1 MEAPD
6 AGGVEKQASPGQ
18 FLIGLAV
25 MLAWF
30 AAPVVLV
37 VRWVSRQS
45 TDTPVGDECSGWCAS
60 DHEGALAAAIVLGV
74 PAAAVGLIVGAV
86 VFAVLIPRAWPGLVT
101 GTVAGMAGLLAG
113 PAAVL
118 CVMGAV
124 S

>member
-1 MEAPD
+1 MDAPD
-6 AGGVEKQASPGQ
+6 AGGVEKQASPAQ
-18 FLIGLAV
+18 FLIGVAV

-45 TDTPVGDECSGWCAS
+45 TSAPEECSAF
-60 DHEGALAAAIVLGV
+60 VLGV

-101 GTVAGMAGLLAG
+101 GTVAGVAGLLAG

-118 CVMGAV
+118 CVMSAV
-124 S
+124 TLT

>member
-1 MEAPD
+1 ML
-6 AGGVEKQASPGQ
+6 GGVEKQASPAQ
-18 FLIGLAV
+18 FLIGVAV

-37 VRWVSRQS
+37 VRWFSRQS
-45 TDTPVGDECSGWCAS
+45 TSAPEECSAWCS
-60 DHEGALAAAIVLGV
+60 DDHTGALAAAIVLGV

-101 GTVAGMAGLLAG
+101 GTVAGVAGLLAG

-118 CVMGAV
+118 CVMSAV
-124 S
+124 TLT